1 MPKKVEHIHWPEAP
15 DVWLPY
21 APLIKVTGGNTVYL
35 SGMTAAPLYHSH
47 PHVPEEFDAMPMDME
62 GQAREVISKME
73 KSLSCVG
80 AALSDVVSVTRYL
93 TDMNMQDD
101 LNKVWGE
108 VFGEIKPGTTTVQV
122 VRLAT
127 DPRCL
132 LELTAV
138 AVID

>member
-1 MPKKVEHIHWPEAP
+1 MPKKVEHLHWPDAP

-35 SGMTAAPLYHSH
+35 AGMTAAPLYHSH
-47 PHVPEEFDAMPMDME
+47 PHIPAEFDAMPMDME
-62 GQAREVISKME
+62 GQAREIIEKRQ
-73 KSLSCVG
+73 KSLNCVG
-80 AALSDVVSVTRYL
+80 ATLADVVSVTRYL
-93 TDMNMQDD
+93 TDMRMQDD

-108 VFGEIKPGTTTVQV
+108 FFGKTKPGTTTVQV